1 MEPAVNRI
9 FLRVFSAFSADV
21 SVVYT
26 LEVVRASTTST
37 TTTSITTTFVA
48 RSIVSGELSIIVSD
62 CMALSTDEVARRDL
76 ERGLGASLALPA
88 RQVEI
93 TDVSAVSL
101 SDDAACE
108 AVLRKFIA
116 EDAERAERLLHRA
129 NELVT
134 EARNSHHL
142 WTMDVNGLDGTSFQL
157 PVNETATVASTA
169 SSMRR
174 ETRRECIRL
183 LARCT
188 GTVRMEGSQRR
199 VQSQAELV
207 YEISLGGDANV
218 SEELQSALDAGSSN
232 LQLAVTSIGPVDQRE
247 GVTSTVTRTMTG
259 TSTSRS
265 SSSTTAS
272 FTSTSFTATSSMTL
286 TVTQTTSTSTSRST
300 SSSTQST
307 SSSSTS
313 TSSLTTTG
321 GSTRLSAQRRARCR

>member
-93 TDVSAVSL
+93 TDV
-101 SDDAACE
+101 
-108 AVLRKFIA
+108 
-116 EDAERAERLLHRA
+116 
-129 NELVT
+129 
-134 EARNSHHL
+134 
-142 WTMDVNGLDGTSFQL
+142 
-157 PVNETATVASTA
+157 
-169 SSMRR
+169 
-174 ETRRECIRL
+174 
-183 LARCT
+183 RCT